1 MSTNTNNSQNNEDIL
16 NDIQS
21 LQQLEKDLFNSLE
34 TNTNLSSNQQKNI
47 IQRMNQLSIMRIN
60 LYKTLDN
67 LNNSYQNSLTSSV
80 ETLHDQTS
88 AIKVV
93 EKELNKSKKRLE
105 ILEEEKNNKIRL
117 VEINDY
123 YADKYAEHSTLMKIV
138 TFTLIPIVILLFMNK
153 SGFLPHNI
161 FYTLTIIIFLIG
173 LYFFLNRF
181 ASILMRD
188 NMNYQEYDFSNFGNK
203 KDTSST
209 TASSDPWISIT
220 GTGIEIGTGTCV
232 GQECCSTGAT
242 YDASLN
248 QCTLPQDSTCS
259 STTTESFT
267 TQSILNNVFTKG
279 LSNKYKSNTVFPFT
293 LLILFKTFPFIES
306 KTL

>member
-34 TNTNLSSNQQKNI
+34 TNTNLSSTQQKNI
-47 IQRMNQLSIMRIN
+47 IERMNQLSIMRIN

-67 LNNSYQNSLTSSV
+67 LNNSYQKSLTSSV
-80 ETLHDQTS
+80 ETLHDQSS
-88 AIKVV
+88 AIRVV
-93 EKELNKSKKRLE
+93 EKELNQSKKRLE
-105 ILEEEKNNKIRL
+105 LLEEEKNNKIRL

-123 YADKYAEHSTLMKIV
+123 YADKYSEHSTLMKIV
-138 TFTLIPIVILLFMNK
+138 TFTFIPIVILLFINK
-153 SGFLPHNI
+153 SGILPDNI
-161 FYTLTIIIFLIG
+161 FYIVTTIIFLIG

-188 NMNYQEYDFSNFGNK
+188 NMNYQEYDFYNIGNK
-203 KDTSST
+203 KDTGSIS
-209 TASSDPWISIT
+209 ASSDPWMSVTGSIT
-220 GTGIEIGTGTCV
+220 GSESGTCV

-248 QCTLPQDSTCS
+248 QCVLPQNTTCS
-259 STTTESFT
+259 TNTSSSIESFT
-267 TQSILNNVFTKG
+267 TQSLLNNIFTKG
-279 LSNKYKSNTVFPFT
+279 LSNKYKSDFDMNPKYVAYNN
-293 LLILFKTFPFIES
+293 
-306 KTL
+306 